1 MTVSVSHFYFML
13 LSYVS
18 MILVGNAQTPSLQN
32 LKIVEG
38 YVLTENR
45 EPIEYVNI
53 MLTSDKQRQ
62 TLTDQRGH
70 FKLTLT
76 KGKHNILFTHT
87 GYTDFE
93 VTVEVHTSQTH
104 SAKGGHHL
112 QHNIVHD
119 LWYRKH
125 KTPASTYRGGDFSS
139 NYEP

>member
-87 GYTDFE
+87 G
-93 VTVEVHTSQTH
+93 
-104 SAKGGHHL
+104 
-112 QHNIVHD
+112 
-119 LWYRKH
+119 
-125 KTPASTYRGGDFSS
+125 
-139 NYEP
+139 